1 MRKELTWQTIT
12 ELTENSA
19 QDTNPTNNQTELTE
33 NSAQGTNVAKNQ
45 KGTQRIQ
52 CTIQ

>member
-1 MRKELTWQTIT
+1 M
-12 ELTENSA
+12 
-19 QDTNPTNNQTELTE
+19 QDTNLTNNKNELTKIVTKTQSELTE

-52 CTIQ
+52 CAI